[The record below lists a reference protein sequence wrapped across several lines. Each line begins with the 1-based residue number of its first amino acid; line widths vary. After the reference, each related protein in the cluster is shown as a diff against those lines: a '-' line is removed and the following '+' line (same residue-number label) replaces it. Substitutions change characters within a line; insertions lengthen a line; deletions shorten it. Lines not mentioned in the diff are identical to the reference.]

1 MTHFLKNGSMAHKW
15 LITYAICISYDLN
28 FYFWFSDAKI
38 LEIRPR
44 KILKTVFSLECVGG
58 IKIWLQI
65 RIQRKISHRMICVD
79 MGSMFILYHFS
90 RNIAFHAYA
99 IIIFIRIVSKV
110 TLDPISMQ
118 TTRNFTLN
126 SNWKLKFDSVRAF
139 ERKSGFKIFVW
150 TNLQNFL

>member
-99 IIIFIRIVSKV
+99 IIIFMRIVGKV
-110 TLDPISMQ
+110 TLDPISMRTIRREILRWIRILSQ
-118 TTRNFTLN
+118 N
-126 SNWKLKFDSVRAF
+126 FDSAHAF
-139 ERKSGFKIFVW
+139 
-150 TNLQNFL
+150 